1 MSGRR
6 RFTLIF
12 MLCALFLSASSVS
25 YAFDYSKGNR
35 QYYVLRVESDEV
47 AYDVDGDED
56 DHQTDGGKYSSSHW
70 DEPYPKH
77 ADSLND
83 LFALMISGDNVYF
96 LGDVSFDVSSTIEI
110 SKDLNIY
117 GSFPYTSG
125 NNGKF
130 EERNIKTHPTA
141 FDAHNQRRVFHITG
155 GAKVT
160 LDSLKITGGG
170 DYTDNGGVYVEGGCN
185 IVVRS
190 CDVVSNGI
198 DNAADGGRG
207 ITIIASTA
215 LIENCLIA
223 DNVHKERCSGV
234 YADSSDV
241 VIRNCTFTGNVNH
254 NDGGCGISLV
264 NGTTASVSNCTI
276 TENEGRSG
284 TGIYV
289 NASRLNIQSCDI
301 SNNKNAA
308 TYGCGIALDE
318 GSYAYIFNCTITS
331 NDTYGFTSYGLDH
344 YGDGGG
350 IAVMGISS
358 ADIVSC
364 DISRNTASY
373 GGGVHVKTYNAGGRS
388 AGDGVSSVTI
398 KDCNISD
405 NFCGYNH
412 RGGGIDIDSA
422 AAEITN
428 CTISGNVVSGENW
441 ANTFGGGIHIYYPKD
456 HVTIT
461 DCVIT
466 GNFANADGGGIYT
479 TGASYTGDCSPVIK
493 NCLISNNT
501 ATRQGGGIYVS
512 GVYLAV
518 DNCTIIGNK
527 NPGYV
532 VASGGTAGDE
542 HGGGGGV
549 YVGDAG
555 LTMTNST
562 VTKNSTYYG
571 AGGGGIYYIGTSWK
585 ENMFS
590 NCTIVDNSARNG
602 GIEIQRDGY
611 IRASR
616 IPFIN
621 SLIYNPTSPDRSFV
635 NKDSERSMFFNCA
648 IPESLALPSTSPS
661 FDIVKI
667 ASWNPVS
674 STETI
679 NGITH
684 TVYRIEDNPAL
695 KPIVGAGANRVVYSN
710 SYYTPDVN
718 YTSPSFDQIG
728 TTRVNSPDIGA
739 MEKAVTV
746 PVLSADAS
754 IHVVVSNEIDPLTI
768 ADTEPNKALTWTV
781 SGDVPSGVTASED
794 ANGMTYT
801 LSGAPTVWGD
811 YSFSVTASN
820 AKGSDDVKV
829 SVIVYTAPVLSDE
842 VEIKAVKGTAMSQ
855 TFPAVSGNHLAW
867 TLSGDVPS
875 GLSVTSDDN
884 SFTVSGTPTT
894 AGDYSFTLTASNMAG
909 SDDIAVNVIVY
920 EAPLLPDNIVT
931 VEAVK
936 DMSIT
941 ETNVSAS
948 AGNHLAWSVRGN
960 LPAGLTVYS
969 GDNSVTATIMGT
981 PTAAGDYDFSIIASN
996 YAGSADIE
1004 VNAIVYEAPEISG
1017 SAVELQAV
1025 EGRAFS
1031 AREISVNAGN
1041 HLTWTKTG
1049 TFPDGMTFSGNDSS
1063 LSISG
1068 TPSAGSAGE
1077 YEAVFTASN
1086 LAGTASVTAKITV
1099 YEPPVLSGGLTI
1111 EAVKDTSIT
1120 EQSITATSG
1129 NDITWSVS
1137 GTVPAGM
1144 SVHSADKVVTVMGT
1158 PTTAG
1163 DYTFTVKAANFVA
1176 EAEAAV
1182 NVSVYEAPQLSESSL
1197 TFDAVEG
1204 RRFTAGEIKVNAGN
1218 HLRWSSSGT
1227 LPGGMTVTSGD
1238 EWFGISGTMPEGSA
1252 GSYDCTFTAANIAG
1266 SATLRVSISV
1276 YSEPSMSDAEVTI
1289 EAMENT
1295 PINSRTI
1302 TVTGNNLRL
1311 SSSGSLPSGMRLTS
1325 GDNSFGVSGTPA
1337 EGTRG
1342 VYTLNVTAENYAGS
1356 ATAKITVNVITTKFV
1371 VESRDVSSSTTLED
1385 FLAKL
1390 SPEQLSAIETLKLNE
1405 YFTDLSGLEKLTAL
1419 RELNVSEAIALK
1431 EVNLNGNTSVKVL
1444 EVSGNES
1451 VNRLILSDSVVESV
1465 NAEGCSGL
1473 GSVEIAG
1480 NTSIREL
1487 NVSGT
1492 AIEVLNVEDCVNL
1505 EVLLCSSCR
1514 VSEFYLAGCS
1524 SLRTLDF
1531 AGNAIRK
1538 FNARGFPELES
1549 LECAVQTVEVDVLR
1563 KNFAFRD
1570 FMNAAKVSVVE
1581 GIQTLKSSGVDSP
1594 EDLNVKAIT
1603 GYDASGNEISA
1614 DYDGEAGVVKFSAI
1628 PHKITYSYMVLD
1640 GESMDVTI
1648 SGDPEPDVKPVLEG
1662 NSFTIEATEGQEV
1675 VARTISALSGDN
1687 LVWTTSGTLPNGLT
1701 GSTESDGKGF
1711 SISGTPSAGTAGSY
1725 TYTVIA
1731 TNSAGSDDAVV
1742 TVNVAPLDVVP
1753 VLEGASFTIEAR
1765 EGQAVVARTISA
1777 LSGDNLIW
1785 TSTGTL
1791 PDGLTGSAEADGK
1804 GFSISGTPSAGT
1816 AGSYTY
1822 TVIATNSAGSDDAV
1836 ITVNVAPLDVRP
1848 VLEGSSFTIEATE
1861 GQAVVARTISV
1872 LSGDNLVWTS
1882 TGTLP
1887 NGLTGSAESDGKGFS
1902 ISGTP
1907 SAGTAGSYTYTVT
1920 AANSAGSANA
1930 VITVNVSPADVAP
1943 VFSKRSYSIHAKEGE
1958 AISALTITATSGEN
1972 LTWSA
1977 TGTLPGGLTGS
1988 ATSDGKGFTISGTLL
2003 TGTAGDYTYTV
2014 TARNSAGEISASV
2027 SITVSEVV
2035 NTQEKSS
2042 LSDVIDQMPEE
2053 KANEIKNLA
2062 VGDNVTDLSG
2072 LEKLTNLE
2080 ALDLTEA
2087 NSLTDVNLNGNTS
2100 VKDVDVSGNDSVKSL
2115 TLSESNVE
2123 TVNAEGCDSLEE
2135 VNIAGNKAI
2144 KELNVSNTN
2153 VSSLNAEGC
2162 ENLEVLECSSSKVS
2176 SLNLLGCLNL
2186 RTLNFSGNGIRSF
2199 NARGFNRLE
2208 TLECSGQRVV
2218 VLVITRVFSIW
2229 DFLSA
2234 AQVSGV
2240 SASDADNNVKNV
2252 RGFDASGNEI
2262 ASEFNAETGEVTFAS
2277 APSRITYD
2285 YDTGFDSDEPYMDVT
2300 ITGSSSGETSGV
2312 GSSSGGCDAGVASFA
2327 VLAVF
2332 VGIAV
2337 SKKK

>member
-56 DHQTDGGKYSSSHW
+56 DHQTDGGQYSSSHW

-130 EERNIKTHPTA
+130 EERNIKTRPTT
-141 FDAHNQRRVFHITG
+141 FDAQNKRRVFRITG

-160 LDSLKITGGG
+160 LDSLKITGGSA
-170 DYTDNGGVYVEGGCN
+170 YTDNGGVYVEGGCN

-289 NASRLNIQSCDI
+289 SASRLNIQSCDI

-318 GSYAYIFNCTITS
+318 GSYAYISNCTITS

-373 GGGVHVKTYNAGGRS
+373 GGGVHVQTYNAGGRS
-388 AGDGVSSVTI
+388 AGDGISSVTI

-405 NFCGYNH
+405 NFCDYNH

-441 ANTFGGGIHIYYPKD
+441 ANTFGGGIHIYYPKGP
-456 HVTIT
+456 VTIT
-461 DCVIT
+461 DCLIT
-466 GNFANADGGGIYT
+466 GNFANNSGGGVYVTGSWGSDNYT
-479 TGASYTGDCSPVIK
+479 PVIK
-493 NCLISNNT
+493 NCLISDNT
-501 ATRQGGGIYVS
+501 ATTNGGGIYVS
-512 GVYLAV
+512 GLYLVV

-532 VASGGTAGDE
+532 VASGGTAGQE

-549 YVGDAG
+549 YVGDAA

-621 SLIYNPTSPDRSFV
+621 SLIYNPTSPDRSFI

-674 STETI
+674 STEKI

-781 SGDVPSGVTASED
+781 SGDVPAGVTASED

-801 LSGAPTVWGD
+801 LSGAPAKWGD
-811 YSFSVTASN
+811 YSFSVIASN

-829 SVIVYTAPVLSDE
+829 SVIVYTAPVLSDDA
-842 VEIKAVKGTAMSQ
+842 EIKAVKGSAMSQ
-855 TFPAVSGNHLAW
+855 TFPAISGNHLVW
-867 TLSGDVPS
+867 TLSGDLPS
-875 GLSVTSDDN
+875 GLSVSSDDN
-884 SFTVSGTPTT
+884 SFTVSGTPST
-894 AGDYSFTLTASNMAG
+894 AGDYSFNLKAANMAG
-909 SDDIAVNVIVY
+909 SDDIAVNITVY
-920 EAPLLPDNIVT
+920 EMPLLPDSIIT

-936 DMSIT
+936 DFALT
-941 ETNVSAS
+941 EQNVTAT
-948 AGNHLAWSVRGN
+948 AGNYLTWSVDGT
-960 LPAGLTVYS
+960 LPAGITVYS
-969 GDNSVTATIMGT
+969 EDNAMTATIMGT
-981 PTAAGDYDFSIIASN
+981 PTAAGDYDFSIVAGN
-996 YAGSADIE
+996 YAGSSSIE
-1004 VNAIVYEAPEISG
+1004 VSAIVYEAPEISG
-1017 SAVELQAV
+1017 SSAEIQAV
-1025 EGRAFS
+1025 EGRALN
-1031 AREISVNAGN
+1031 AREIAVTAGN
-1041 HLTWTKTG
+1041 HLTWTRTG
-1049 TFPDGMTFSGNDSS
+1049 TLPDGLTFSGTDSS

-1068 TPSAGSAGE
+1068 TPNAGSAGD

-1086 LAGTASVTAKITV
+1086 LAGSARVTVKITV

-1111 EAVKDTSIT
+1111 DAVKDTSIT

-1129 NDITWSVS
+1129 NKITWSVS

-1144 SVHSADKVVTVMGT
+1144 LVHSADNVVTVMGT

-1163 DYTFTVKAANFVA
+1163 DYTFVVKAANFFA

-1182 NVSVYEAPQLSESSL
+1182 NVTVYEAPQLSESSL

-1204 RRFTAGEIKVNAGN
+1204 RRFTAGEVKVNAGN

-1266 SATLRVSISV
+1266 SATLRVSIFV
-1276 YSEPSMSDAEVTI
+1276 YSEPVMSDAEVTI

-1302 TVTGNNLRL
+1302 TVSGNNLRL

-1356 ATAKITVNVITTKFV
+1356 ATAKITVNVHAKKFV
-1371 VESRDVSSSTTLED
+1371 VTSGDVSSSTTLED
-1385 FLAKL
+1385 FLATL
-1390 SPEQLSAIETLKLNE
+1390 PEGQAAEIESLKLNE
-1405 YFTDLSGLEKLTAL
+1405 YFTDLSGLGTLTNL
-1419 RELNVSEAIALK
+1419 RELDVSEAIALK
-1431 EVNLNGNTSVKVL
+1431 EVNLSGNKSVKVL

-1451 VNRLILSDSVVESV
+1451 VNRLILTDSVVESV
-1465 NAEGCSGL
+1465 NAEGCKGL

-1505 EVLLCSSCR
+1505 EVLICSSCR
-1514 VSEFYLAGCS
+1514 ISEFYLAGCS
-1524 SLRTLDF
+1524 SLKTLDF
-1531 AGNAIRK
+1531 AGNAVRK

-1549 LECAVQTVEVDVLR
+1549 IECAAQTVEVDVLR

-1581 GIQTLKSSGVDSP
+1581 GVQTLRSSGVDSP

-1603 GYDASGNEISA
+1603 GYDASGDEISG
-1614 DYDGEAGVVKFSAI
+1614 DYDAEAGVVKFSAI

-1648 SGDPEPDVKPVLEG
+1648 SGDPEPDTKPVLEG
-1662 NSFTIEATEGQEV
+1662 DSFTIEAKEGQPV

-1701 GSTESDGKGF
+1701 GNAASDGKGF
-1711 SISGTPSAGTAGSY
+1711 SISGTPLAGTAGSY

-1742 TVNVAPLDVVP
+1742 TVNVAPLDV
-1753 VLEGASFTIEAR
+1753 
-1765 EGQAVVARTISA
+1765 
-1777 LSGDNLIW
+1777 
-1785 TSTGTL
+1785 
-1791 PDGLTGSAEADGK
+1791 
-1804 GFSISGTPSAGT
+1804 
-1816 AGSYTY
+1816 
-1822 TVIATNSAGSDDAV
+1822 
-1836 ITVNVAPLDVRP
+1836 RP
-1848 VLEGSSFTIEATE
+1848 VLEGSSFTIEAKE
-1861 GQAVVARTISV
+1861 GQAVTARTIAATA
-1872 LSGDNLVWTS
+1872 GDNLRWS
-1882 TGTLP
+1882 TYGNLP
-1887 NGLTGSAESDGKGFS
+1887 SGMSGNAASDGKGFS

-1907 SAGTAGSYTYTVT
+1907 SAGTAGRYTCTVT
-1920 AANSAGSANA
+1920 ATNSAGSANA
-1930 VITVNVSPADVAP
+1930 VITVNVAPADVAP

-1958 AISALTITATSGEN
+1958 AISALTIAATAGEN
-1972 LTWSA
+1972 LTWSSS
-1977 TGTLPGGLTGS
+1977 GTLPSGLTGS
-1988 ATSDGKGFTISGTLL
+1988 AASDGLSFTISGTPLA
-2003 TGTAGDYTYTV
+2003 GTAGNYTYTV
-2014 TARNSAGEISASV
+2014 TARNSAGESSASV

-2035 NTQEKSS
+2035 NTPEKSS
-2042 LSDVIDQMPEE
+2042 LSNVVERLSTEQAQEVV
-2053 KANEIKNLA
+2053 NLA
-2062 VGDNVTDLSG
+2062 VGDNITDLSG

-2080 ALDLTEA
+2080 TLDLTEA
-2087 NSLTDVNLNGNTS
+2087 TSLTDVNLNGNTS
-2100 VKDVDVSGNDSVKSL
+2100 VKDVDVSGNNSVK
-2115 TLSESNVE
+2115 TLALDGSNVE

-2135 VNIAGNKAI
+2135 VNIEGNKTI
-2144 KELNVSNTN
+2144 RELNVSSTN
-2153 VSSLNAEGC
+2153 VSSLNANGC
-2162 ENLEVLECSSSKVS
+2162 ENLEVLECSSSKIS
-2176 SLNLLGCLNL
+2176 SLNLLGCVSLT
-2186 RTLNFSGNGIRSF
+2186 TLNFSGNSIRGF
-2199 NARGFNRLE
+2199 NARGFNRLQ
-2208 TLECSGQRVV
+2208 TLECSGQQVI
-2218 VLVITRVFSIW
+2218 VLVITRVFNIL

-2252 RGFDASGNEI
+2252 KGFDASGNEI
-2262 ASEFNAETGEVTFAS
+2262 ASEYNAETGEVTFAT

-2300 ITGSSSGETSGV
+2300 ITGSSSDETTGV
-2312 GSSSGGCDAGVASFA
+2312 GSSSGGCDAGFASFA
-2327 VLAVF
+2327 VLAVLM
-2332 VGIAV
+2332 GIAV